1 MKTIELICGGTKA
14 QFTTKSVTLGGNE
27 YFYSRMSDV
36 SHNADECYYIFKYNG
51 QSVKLPYE
59 NKDSK
64 ILTAIFNQVIMLT
77 DKKAPARPA
86 ESVSSGS
93 EPTEPAAA
101 PVLSESSEGNF
112 SETAEE
118 TEKQNGSDNEGKNT
132 KTDSGIDDSTSCG
145 SRHNP
150 DPVRQAR
157 LKKSF
162 IVFGIIIIIFAAA
175 AAITGFF
182 FGTSDSPSNMSPNST
197 ESQQYDDID
206 DIINDLQ

>member
-77 DKKAPARPA
+77 DKKAPAGPA

-118 TEKQNGSDNEGKNT
+118 TEKQNDSDNEGKNT

-145 SRHNP
+145 SRHN
-150 DPVRQAR
+150 PVRQAR

>member
-59 NKDSK
+59 NKDS
-64 ILTAIFNQVIMLT
+64 IMLT
-77 DKKAPARPA
+77 DKKAPAGPA

-118 TEKQNGSDNEGKNT
+118 TEKQNDSDNEGKNT